1 MLWCNVNPSDATSDK
16 GSVFKLCFCCHGFI
30 SWCHDSGNWL
40 SWNACVRWHFI
51 TKSDIHRLDFRLSR
65 LGRDVTI
72 TYAYQRLEHTHTHT
86 HTKRDPA
93 SQSNSLIFLLL
104 CWSFHHN
111 KAPLLCWPLCIVFE
125 NGWHTQI
132 QPHRLYRP
140 SSLRLVMLKHI
151 EVGSLSRMN

>member
-1 MLWCNVNPSDATSDK
+1 MQPQTKDLFLNCAFVAM
-16 GSVFKLCFCCHGFI
+16 VLY
-30 SWCHDSGNWL
+30 HDITIQGIDFL
-40 SWNACVRWHFI
+40 EMRVCVCARCCVRWHFI

-72 TYAYQRLEHTHTHT
+72 TYAYQRLEHTHT